1 MTGVSGNLRP
11 LVRTL
16 VPALVPARLPALLL
30 ALAMAV
36 PACVAAGALTP
47 TERAR
52 ILAHG
57 PWPPPPALDPG
68 NALAGRAEAVALGQQ
83 LFFDP
88 RLSPDA
94 RMACASC
101 HLPALA
107 FTDGRARAHGRV
119 ELQRNA
125 PSLWNAVHA
134 RWWNWDGAADSLW
147 SQAIG
152 PLSDA
157 RELASRGSHLRAL
170 VGGDADLA
178 CRWRRV
184 FGAPPPAD
192 DEAMRVA
199 TAKALA
205 AFVGSLVSA
214 PTPFDAYRDALARGD
229 EAAMARYPDAARRG
243 LQLFVGRGR
252 CHLCHAGPGF
262 SNGEFGDIGAGFFV
276 RPGVVDSG
284 RHGGIQ
290 ALQASPFTLL
300 SAHADAPGEAAV
312 KTRHVYPQHRN
323 FGEFKVP
330 SLRNVAQTA
339 PYLHDGRLASLADV
353 VRHYSQLDLDR
364 LHADGERILE
374 PLGLSA
380 GEQRDLLAFLD
391 SLSDPGA
398 RQWRPP
404 PPGPCQPAPDAV
416 KPLTPRALAGP
427 R

>member
-1 MTGVSGNLRP
+1 MSGRA
-11 LVRTL
+11 
-16 VPALVPARLPALLL
+16 PALLALLL
-30 ALAMAV
+30 ACLV
-36 PACVAAGALTP
+36 GAAAALTS

-57 PWPPPPALDPG
+57 PWPPPPARDAG
-68 NALAGRAEAVALGQQ
+68 NALAGRPDAVALGQQ
-83 LFFDP
+83 LFADP
-88 RLSPDA
+88 RLSADG
-94 RMACASC
+94 RLACASC
-101 HLPALA
+101 HVPSLA

-119 ELQRNA
+119 ELARNV

-152 PLSDA
+152 PLTDA
-157 RELASRGSHLRAL
+157 REMAAGGGHLRAL

-192 DEAMRVA
+192 DEAMLVA
-199 TAKALA
+199 TAKVLG

-214 PTPFDAYRDALARGD
+214 RAPFDDFRDALARGD
-229 EAAMARYPDAARRG
+229 AAAMARYPDEARRG

-252 CHLCHAGPGF
+252 CHLCHAGPAF

-290 ALQASPFTLL
+290 ALRASPYTLL
-300 SAHADAPGEAAV
+300 SPHADAPGEAAV
-312 KTRHVYPQHRN
+312 KTRHVQLQHRN

-339 PYLHDGRLASLADV
+339 PYLHDGRLATLADV
-353 VRHYSQLDLDR
+353 VRHYAQIDLDR

-380 GEQRDLLAFLD
+380 GEQRDLQAFLE
-391 SLSDPGA
+391 SLGDPGA
-398 RQWRPP
+398 RQWRPAA
-404 PPGPCQPAPDAV
+404 PAPCRSLPDQ
-416 KPLTPRALAGP
+416 
-427 R
+427 

>member
-1 MTGVSGNLRP
+1 MRRAAIRV
-11 LVRTL
+11 
-16 VPALVPARLPALLL
+16 LPGLLL
-30 ALAMAV
+30 ALLIGAAAAPT
-36 PACVAAGALTP
+36 PAPAPTLTP
-47 TERAR
+47 TERSR

-57 PWPPPPALDPG
+57 PWPPPPARDPG
-68 NALAGRAEAVALGQQ
+68 NALAGRPEAVALGQQ

-88 RLSPDA
+88 GLSPDG
-94 RMACASC
+94 RLACASC

-107 FTDGRARAHGRV
+107 FSDGRARAFGRV
-119 ELQRNA
+119 ELPRHA

-152 PLSDA
+152 PLTDT
-157 RELASRGSHLRAL
+157 REMASNGAHLRAL

-178 CRWRRV
+178 CRWRQA
-184 FGAPPPAD
+184 FGAAPPAD
-192 DEAMRVA
+192 DEAMLVH
-199 TAKALA
+199 TAKALG

-229 EAAMARYPDAARRG
+229 EAAMARYPEAARRG

-290 ALQASPFTLL
+290 ALLASPFTLQ
-300 SAHADAPGEAAV
+300 SRHADAPGEAAV
-312 KTRHVYPQHRN
+312 KTRHVHLQHRN

-339 PYLHDGRLASLADV
+339 PYLHDGRLATLADV
-353 VRHYSQLDLDR
+353 VRHYAELDLDR

-374 PLGLSA
+374 PLGLGA
-380 GEQRDLLAFLD
+380 GERLDLLAFLD

-398 RQWRPP
+398 GQWRPAS
-404 PPGPCQPAPDAV
+404 PAPCRTGPDGV
-416 KPLTPRALAGP
+416 NTLTPRALRQP